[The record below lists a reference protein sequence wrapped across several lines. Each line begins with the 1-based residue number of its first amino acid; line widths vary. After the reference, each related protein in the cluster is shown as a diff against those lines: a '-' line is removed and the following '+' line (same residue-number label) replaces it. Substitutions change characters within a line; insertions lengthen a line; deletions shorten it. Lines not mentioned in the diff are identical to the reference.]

1 LDVSEIVDGESFK
14 AWLEDLRAE
23 GRREVAVA
31 LATRAA
37 LRAFPL
43 WASEMPVEWRRQ
55 GDSTVLPLSR
65 SLLISAVA
73 VKTLTSA
80 VTSAAT
86 SAVTN
91 ATSAASSDAA
101 SAAASAATYASASS
115 ATSTFA
121 ATYTSATSAV
131 TNAASATNASADIK
145 DASCTA
151 FWAVLRADCTAILAG
166 GDILHRPLWPEGSVL
181 DGLQQA
187 WTTGRAWMEP
197 APGHAFWIRWYDA
210 ILAGRPLTGDWDSH
224 WQLMHDIALIDA
236 EDWGEGKEQD
246 SIRVAGIIAKIEDT
260 YSYRVTDTTLS
271 EATTLLHAALGQFG
285 FDEIRRL
292 MELLP
297 FAEDLK
303 QLKDPEAVAAFVA
316 AMDQQRREIETFLR
330 AVDREGRGLQGA
342 GGILTYFEE
351 VLEEVS
357 KARQL
362 NQLNVGWIIDCG
374 EILQGYAQNS
384 DTVAE
389 LGPLNI
395 PFQRTLQNL
404 LDQTHTH
411 FSATLLRFGVLRD
424 IRSSE
429 ETKLGELMED
439 LRRGLEQIKHE
450 LPEGHVAMAPETIA
464 VFEKLF
470 DDLDG
475 MIRREFVAVSP
486 AMKSQLRKNID
497 YRLAQVA
504 VSLRLYWEQS
514 AAPRRAVGQVIAG
527 VAKKKTEEGV
537 EGLVKWVLDNLK

>member
-1 LDVSEIVDGESFK
+1 MDVSKIVDRDSFK
-14 AWLEDLRAE
+14 TWLEKLPKE
-23 GRREVAVA
+23 RRYEWGVS

-37 LRAFPL
+37 LRVFPV
-43 WASEMPVEWRRQ
+43 WAVEMPRDWARKR
-55 GDSTVLPLSR
+55 DLTVLPLSR
-65 SLLISAVA
+65 SLLISVVA
-73 VKTLTSA
+73 VKMPTTDIRD
-80 VTSAAT
+80 AADA
-86 SAVTN
+86 SYVASYAAN
-91 ATSAASSDAA
+91 AANAASCAANAAKAA
-101 SAAASAATYASASS
+101 SYAVNASSSSSSSSSSYAASYASASY
-115 ATSTFA
+115 A
-121 ATYTSATSAV
+121 ASYASAV
-131 TNAASATNASADIK
+131 SWTL
-145 DASCTA
+145 
-151 FWAVLRADCTAILAG
+151 LR
-166 GDILHRPLWPEGSVL
+166 GDILELEQGADLRRLRLWPQEMPPEIAE
-181 DGLQQA
+181 A
-187 WTTGRAWMEP
+187 WTTGRTWMEP

-224 WQLMHDIALIDA
+224 WQLMHDIALIDPD
-236 EDWGEGKEQD
+236 DWGKGKEQD
-246 SIRVAGIIAKIEDT
+246 AIHVAGIIAKIEDT

-330 AVDREGRGLQGA
+330 GVDREGRGLQGA

-404 LDQTHTH
+404 LDQIHNH

>member
-1 LDVSEIVDGESFK
+1 MDVSEIVDRDSFQ
-14 AWLEDLRAE
+14 AWLEELPE
-23 GRREVAVA
+23 ERRYEWAVT

-43 WASEMPVEWRRQ
+43 WAAAMPTEWARK
-55 GDSTVLPLSR
+55 GDLTVLPLSR

-73 VKTLTSA
+73 VKMPTA
-80 VTSAAT
+80 DIKDAA
-86 SAVTN
+86 
-91 ATSAASSDAA
+91 AASSFAAYASSSSSSAAYAAYASSSSADAA
-101 SAAASAATYASASS
+101 SSAYASSSSSVYASSSSYAAASAAYASS
-115 ATSTFA
+115 AA
-121 ATYTSATSAV
+121 DA
-131 TNAASATNASADIK
+131 AASDDS
-145 DASCTA
+145 
-151 FWAVLRADCTAILAG
+151 WAMLR
-166 GDILHRPLWPEGSVL
+166 GDILELEQGVDLGRLRLWPQETPPEIAE
-181 DGLQQA
+181 A
-187 WTTGRAWMEP
+187 WTTGRTWMEP
-197 APGHAFWIRWYDA
+197 APGHAFWIRWYEA
-210 ILAGRPLTGDWDSH
+210 VLAGRPLTGDWDSH
-224 WQLMHDIALIDA
+224 WQLMHDIALIPDA
-236 EDWGEGKEQD
+236 DWGEGKEAD
-246 SIRVAGIIAKIEDT
+246 AVRVAGIIAKIEDT

-303 QLKDPEAVAAFVA
+303 QLKDPEAVADFVA

-330 AVDREGRGLQGA
+330 AVHREGRGLQGA

-404 LDQTHTH
+404 LDQTHNH

-527 VAKKKTEEGV
+527 VATKKTEEGV
-537 EGLVKWVLDNLK
+537 EGLVEWVLDNLK

>member
-1 LDVSEIVDGESFK
+1 M
-14 AWLEDLRAE
+14 
-23 GRREVAVA
+23 A

-37 LRAFPL
+37 LRAFPY
-43 WASEMPVEWRRQ
+43 WAAEMPADWARK
-55 GDSTVLPLSR
+55 DDMTALPLSR

-73 VKTLTSA
+73 VKMPTTDIKA
-80 VTSAAT
+80 SAA
-86 SAVTN
+86 SYS
-91 ATSAASSDAA
+91 SAASSVASSAASSASQASSASYARSASAA
-101 SAAASAATYASASS
+101 SARSTRSVSYAAS
-115 ATSTFA
+115 
-121 ATYTSATSAV
+121 
-131 TNAASATNASADIK
+131 
-145 DASCTA
+145 DAA
-151 FWAVLRADCTAILAG
+151 FWAVLRADCTAILT
-166 GDILHRPLWPEGSVL
+166 GDEILHRPLWSKGPAPEE
-181 DGLQQA
+181 LQRA
-187 WTTGRAWMEP
+187 WTTGRTWMEA

-210 ILAGRPLTGDWDSH
+210 ILAGRPLTHDWDSH
-224 WQLMHDIALIDA
+224 WQLMYNIALIDP
-236 EDWGEGKEQD
+236 EDWGEGKEPD
-246 SIRVAGIIAKIEDT
+246 AIRVAGIIVEIEET
-260 YSYRVTDTTLS
+260 YTYRVTDTTLS

-342 GGILTYFEE
+342 GGILTYFEQ

-404 LDQTHTH
+404 LDQIHNH

-424 IRSSE
+424 IRTSE

-475 MIRREFVAVSP
+475 MIRREFLAASP

-527 VAKKKTEEGV
+527 VAKTKIEEGV